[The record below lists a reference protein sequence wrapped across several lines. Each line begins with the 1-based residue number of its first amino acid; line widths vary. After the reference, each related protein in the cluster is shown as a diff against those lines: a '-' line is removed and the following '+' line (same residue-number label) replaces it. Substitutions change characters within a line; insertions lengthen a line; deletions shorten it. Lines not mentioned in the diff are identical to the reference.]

1 MEQDESAVSDWF
13 AVTIYSKIPIY
24 SNTASCY
31 CLTPEDKRSP
41 GLTHL
46 TGSVRYMHKA
56 TQPHR
61 QRQLW
66 AFTVFLHRYFCPCY
80 RVPQGWFVTV
90 HSKLPNSFSHNSVIG
105 YLLVQLECLRGSPL
119 SCSSLCQLPR
129 TFTVSV
135 GMLFEAM
142 TTLWSRFRGKLV
154 CIHHKFYYKLYLYL
168 TKTSQG

>member
-13 AVTIYSKIPIY
+13 AVTIYSKIPVY

-90 HSKLPNSFSHNSVIG
+90 HSKLPNSFSHNSVTDYITG
-105 YLLVQLECLRGSPL
+105 STGVPQGVSSFLLFPLPTSTHIYRLSRDVIWSNDNALE
-119 SCSSLCQLPR
+119 QVPR
-129 TFTVSV
+129 
-135 GMLFEAM
+135 
-142 TTLWSRFRGKLV
+142 
-154 CIHHKFYYKLYLYL
+154 
-168 TKTSQG
+168 